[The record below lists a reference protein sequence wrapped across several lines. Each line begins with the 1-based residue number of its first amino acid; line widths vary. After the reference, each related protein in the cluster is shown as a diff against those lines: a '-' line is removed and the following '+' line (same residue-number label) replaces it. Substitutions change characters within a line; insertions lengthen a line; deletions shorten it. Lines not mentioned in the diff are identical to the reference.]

1 MKNKICSSSVIR
13 LVITM
18 VTIVCLVTACST
30 TAQTS
35 VPADT
40 DEPTVVSIGE
50 FQVVGLEI
58 HGTLKEIGEQKMG
71 KQAYQSMLD
80 RAREVHGK
88 VSDRI
93 YMIELYP
100 DFFQAETDALTQ
112 IIGYEVSDA
121 KDIPEGMVAHIVPA
135 SKYVKFT
142 HKGLEAELGRTYDL
156 LYNEWMKSSG
166 NRPQNYDFEI
176 WDKRYKPESSENR
189 IDVHVPL
196 VE

>member
-1 MKNKICSSSVIR
+1 MKNKISSSSAIR
-13 LVITM
+13 LVIAM
-18 VTIVCLVTACST
+18 AAIVCLVTACST
-30 TAQTS
+30 SAQTS

-40 DEPTVVSIGE
+40 NVPTVVSIGE

-58 HGTLKEIGEQKMG
+58 QGTLKEISEQKLG
-71 KQAYQSMLD
+71 KKAYQSMLD
-80 RAREVHGK
+80 RARDVHGK

-100 DFFQAETDALTQ
+100 DFFKADTDALKQ

-121 KDIPEGMVAHIVPA
+121 NDIPEGMVVHTVPA

-142 HKGLEAELGRTYDL
+142 HKGLEAELGRTYDF
-156 LYNEWMKSSG
+156 LYSEWMMSSG
-166 NRPQNYDFEI
+166 NKPQKYDFEI

-189 IDVHVPL
+189 IDVHVAL

>member
-1 MKNKICSSSVIR
+1 MKNKICSSRGIR
-13 LVITM
+13 LVVAM
-18 VTIVCLVTACST
+18 VGIICLITACGID
-30 TAQTS
+30 APAS
-35 VPADT
+35 VSEDT
-40 DEPTVVSIGE
+40 NEPTVVSIGE

-58 HGTLKEIGEQKMG
+58 HGTLKEIGEQKLG

-80 RAREVHGK
+80 KAREVDGK

-100 DFFQAETDALTQ
+100 DFFQAETDTLTQ

-156 LYNEWMKSSG
+156 LYGEWMKSSG

-189 IDVHVPL
+189 IDVHVAL

>member
-1 MKNKICSSSVIR
+1 MKNKISSSSAIR
-13 LVITM
+13 LVIAM
-18 VTIVCLVTACST
+18 AAIVCLVTACST
-30 TAQTS
+30 AAQTS

-40 DEPTVVSIGE
+40 NEPTVVSIGE

-58 HGTLKEIGEQKMG
+58 QGTLKEISEQKLG
-71 KQAYQSMLD
+71 KKAYQSMLD
-80 RAREVHGK
+80 RARDVHGK
-88 VSDRI
+88 VSNRI

-100 DFFQAETDALTQ
+100 DFFKADTDALKQ

-121 KDIPEGMVAHIVPA
+121 NDIPEGMVVHTVPA

-142 HKGLEAELGRTYDL
+142 HKGLEAELGRTYDF
-156 LYNEWMKSSG
+156 LYGEWMMSSG
-166 NRPQNYDFEI
+166 NKPQKYDFEI

-189 IDVHVPL
+189 IDVHVAL